1 MTLLSGHLKRKKIIA
16 ALDKLTDNVKD
27 AYNGVMDRIYA
38 QDEERRTIAI
48 IALKWITYAKERLK
62 VDELLHAIELGL
74 DPECKDIANDD
85 LVDLDQLLSC
95 CAGLL
100 ILNIKDRTIQ
110 LFHYTTQDFLEKQFL
125 KADANISLAKFCLTY
140 LTFDAFSDP
149 PEEERKLRSV
159 MKTYPLCSYAARYW
173 GYHSRLGLETNI
185 VSAILSTLSNQK
197 KRDMMATIEEF
208 HLLYGQ
214 SQARRMTVLHL
225 TARYGLYEACCTI
238 LNQQLGLSASN

>member
-1 MTLLSGHLKRKKIIA
+1 MTLLSGHIKRTKIIA
-16 ALDKLTDNVKD
+16 VLDKLTDDVED

-38 QDEERRTIAI
+38 QDEERRKIAI
-48 IALKWITYAKERLK
+48 TALKWITYSKERLN

-74 DPECKDIANDD
+74 DPECKDIDNDD

-100 ILNIKDRTIQ
+100 ILNIKDGTIQ
-110 LFHYTTQDFLEKQFL
+110 LFHYTTQDFLKTRFL
-125 KADANISLAKFCLTY
+125 KADAHTSLAKFCLTY
-140 LTFDAFSDP
+140 LTLDAFSDP

-159 MKTYPLCSYAARYW
+159 MRTYPLCSYAARYW

-185 VSAILSTLSNQK
+185 VAAILSTLSNQK
-197 KRDMMATIEEF
+197 KRDMMANIEEF
-208 HLLYGQ
+208 HLGYGQ
-214 SQARRMTVLHL
+214 SRRRTVLHL

-238 LNQQLGLSASN
+238 LNHQLALSSSN